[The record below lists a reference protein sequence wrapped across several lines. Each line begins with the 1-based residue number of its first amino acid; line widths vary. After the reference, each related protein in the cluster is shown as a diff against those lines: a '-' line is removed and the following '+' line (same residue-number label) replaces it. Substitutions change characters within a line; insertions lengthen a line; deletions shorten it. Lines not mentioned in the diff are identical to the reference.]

1 MTLFV
6 TTHVDKVSLV
16 LPSPGGVDAYVL
28 RRAGVRDPL
37 IVLEAYDAGGLV
49 AGGEVVVW
57 ELNQAIAAFTA
68 PSAQA
73 RRIALR
79 DDGRGHHG
87 HLDVVCDDAGAVQ
100 LVATARTGR
109 RAAYATTNR
118 AVAADLNAVLHHY
131 LVQTRSPATRTIVLP
146 EVRSSGS
153 RWAEAAEQAPASGV
167 TTSR

>member
-6 TTHVDKVSLV
+6 TTHVDKVSLA
-16 LPSPGGVDAYVL
+16 LPAPGGVDAYVV

-37 IVLEAYDAGGLV
+37 ILVEAYDAEGLV

-57 ELNQAIAAFTA
+57 ELNQAIAALTA
-68 PSAQA
+68 RSAQA

-87 HLDVVCDDAGAVQ
+87 HLDVVRDDGGAVD
-100 LVATARTGR
+100 LVATARGGR

-118 AVAADLNAVLHHY
+118 EVAAELNTLLHHY
-131 LVQTRSPATRTIVLP
+131 LVQTRGPAARTIVLP
-146 EVRSSGS
+146 DARSSGS
-153 RWAEAAEQAPASGV
+153 RWAATAGAPPAP
-167 TTSR
+167 